1 MAGWTNRGKYMNLQ
15 LWARNV
21 SPATVY
27 YMALVKSTPD
37 QDDDTMADLTEV
49 AAGNGYTTGG
59 TSLARNG
66 TDFDVLTEDDT
77 NDRAL
82 VQVKDIVWTASGGD
96 LPSDSVGATYA
107 VIIDD
112 DGVVADREVYHY
124 GSLGGARVVSDTQTL
139 TIQDF
144 EIRLNET

>member
-1 MAGWTNRGKYMNLQ
+1 MAGWTNRGKYACLNQ
-15 LWARNV
+15 WAINV
-21 SPATVY
+21 SPGTAY
-27 YMALVKSTPD
+27 YMALVKTTPD
-37 QDDDTMADLTEV
+37 ADDNLMVDLTQI
-49 AAGNGYTTGG
+49 ALGNGYADGG
-59 TSLARNG
+59 LILNRNG
-66 TDFDVLTEDDT
+66 TDFDVLTEDDG

-107 VIIDD
+107 VITDD

-144 EIRLNET
+144 EIRLNES

>member
-1 MAGWTNRGKYMNLQ
+1 MAGWTNRGKYACLN
-15 LWARNV
+15 LWAR
-21 SPATVY
+21 TVQPGTAH
-27 YMALVKSTPD
+27 YMALVKTTPD
-37 QDDDTMADLTEV
+37 ADDDTMANLTQV
-49 AAGNGYTTGG
+49 ALGNGYADGG
-59 TSLARNG
+59 LILNRNA
-66 TDFDVLTEDDT
+66 TDFDVLTEDDG

-107 VIIDD
+107 VITDD
-112 DGVVADREVYHY
+112 DATVSAREVYHY

-144 EIRLNET
+144 EIRLNES